1 MVLLKNFNGVAY
13 FPEQEWED
21 SSVLEIFTDSVGLNH
36 LGCEAYFQGH
46 LGFSTMAYAL
56 DCSRNHERYHI
67 PRVDPYY
74 GSNRSMGNKA
84 V

>member
-1 MVLLKNFNGVAY
+1 M
-13 FPEQEWED
+13 
-21 SSVLEIFTDSVGLNH
+21 LEIFTDSVGLNH

-67 PRVDPYY
+67 PGPKVIKLFCTRTQTRTPY
-74 GSNRSMGNKA
+74 SES
-84 V
+84 VLH